1 MSKKAHR
8 VASRQAQ
15 LSQKKRKQGKER
27 PTLAPIERPIKD
39 GQETKVLKEAVV
51 LREPARPRPQPATPQ
66 PAPRHPVY
74 SYVKSEMLRIGI
86 VAGIALAALVVLTFV
101 LN

>member
-15 LSQKKRKQGKER
+15 LSQKKRKPGKER
-27 PTLAPIERPIKD
+27 PTLAPIERPVKD
-39 GQETKVLKEAVV
+39 GQQTKVLEETVV
-51 LREPARPRPQPATPQ
+51 LQELAKPRPQPAAPQ

-74 SYVKSEMLRIGI
+74 SYVKSEILRIGI
-86 VAGIALAALVVLTFV
+86 VGGIALVALVVLTFV